1 MHIPEEKIEEVRSA
15 SDVVDVV
22 SDYVQLRKRG
32 SNFVGLCPFHNE
44 KTPSFNVNPSM
55 QIFKCFG
62 CSSGGDVFQ
71 FVKQIENVEFPE
83 AVRILA
89 DRVGITLPEAEQD
102 FEEASETESIL
113 HALRFAARVFHTQLV
128 EAPEAESARRY
139 LVERGVEPSSI
150 KKFGVGYALGEWE
163 GLLKAAESSHI
174 PVEVLAKAGLV
185 IKRKDSDS
193 YYDRF
198 RGRIIFPILSHVG
211 KVLGFGARILDGR
224 DDEPKYVN
232 SPETKVYHKSR
243 VLYGLYQARQDIRRA
258 EEVLLVEGYTDVI
271 ALHEEGVGNAVAS
284 SGTALTADQIALLD
298 RYCKRVVLLFDADS
312 AGANAAVR
320 GIDLVLQRGMAVY
333 IVTLPE
339 DDDPD
344 SFARREG
351 GDAFR
356 QYALEQRKD
365 FVSFKYAYGLSVLKD
380 KTPESIAALQRSVI
394 RSVAAIP
401 DPLVQESYLKR
412 ASDVMSLP
420 ETRLFEVL
428 ERLKSKGRKRRR
440 TSTTP
445 RSAVSATLPNLPVDR
460 SASRVLPEEKTLLR
474 LMLEGGEPLIEFILG
489 RMALNEF
496 TDGPSRE
503 IASALMQMYEAEHV
517 DRDAIVDGSF
527 GTEVQQLAADVLVDS
542 VEISENWQ
550 KRQNINVPQLNQ
562 DAFETASSAMVL
574 LKLDRIDDVI
584 EAHRRHI
591 YDVSQRGEDVRSLQ
605 KELMQLM
612 QLRQSIEKREFLAG
626 AGERHEAGT

>member
-1 MHIPEEKIEEVRSA
+1 MHIPEDKIEEVRAA

-89 DRVGITLPEAEQD
+89 DRAGITLPEAEQD

-113 HALRFAARVFHTQLV
+113 HALRFAARVYHDQLV
-128 EAPEAESARRY
+128 EAAEAESARRY
-139 LVERGVEPSSI
+139 LVERGVKPSSI
-150 KKFGVGYALGEWE
+150 KKFGVGYALPEWE
-163 GLLKAAESSHI
+163 GLLKTAESSHI
-174 PVEVLAKAGLV
+174 PVEVLSKAGLV
-185 IKRKDSDS
+185 IQRKDSDS

-224 DDEPKYVN
+224 EDEPKYVN

-243 VLYGLYQARQDIRRA
+243 VLYGLYQARQEIRRA
-258 EEVLLVEGYTDVI
+258 EEVFLVEGYTDVI
-271 ALHEEGVGNAVAS
+271 ALHQEGVGNAVAS
-284 SGTALTADQIALLD
+284 SGTALTSDQIALLD

-333 IVTLPE
+333 VVTLPE

-365 FVSFKYAYGLSVLKD
+365 FVTFKYEYGLSVLKD
-380 KTPESIAALQRSVI
+380 KTPESLAALQRSII

-412 ASDVMSLP
+412 ASDVM
-420 ETRLFEVL
+420 
-428 ERLKSKGRKRRR
+428 
-440 TSTTP
+440 
-445 RSAVSATLPNLPVDR
+445 
-460 SASRVLPEEKTLLR
+460 
-474 LMLEGGEPLIEFILG
+474 
-489 RMALNEF
+489 
-496 TDGPSRE
+496 
-503 IASALMQMYEAEHV
+503 
-517 DRDAIVDGSF
+517 
-527 GTEVQQLAADVLVDS
+527 
-542 VEISENWQ
+542 
-550 KRQNINVPQLNQ
+550 
-562 DAFETASSAMVL
+562 
-574 LKLDRIDDVI
+574 
-584 EAHRRHI
+584 
-591 YDVSQRGEDVRSLQ
+591 
-605 KELMQLM
+605 
-612 QLRQSIEKREFLAG
+612 
-626 AGERHEAGT
+626 